1 MLPMLCFCAT
11 SSITSADKCLY
22 TVPISTNAISGKVMG
37 KTISYLVPR
46 VEDRIFLSEAEVEL
60 WHTYAAFTYSSTYTN
75 DLPVT
80 NYESHVIKRDGI
92 FWYGYGTEYKINEIF
107 NDQDYQFG
115 FIDRDSELTESSGT
129 FSSAEAGRN
138 NVAKKLFQQ
147 EKYDYY
153 SITNYLTKITNR
165 VLKVSVLTNAYCIL
179 DEMQSKKFGAYN
191 RDDTYSWF
199 GDGTTYTRI
208 WSSDTPAWTSVS
220 MDNDG
225 VWNTYPIEASHYEST
240 NTSVI
245 CEFDNL
251 VQIEKTA
258 STGVCIDYTY
268 DSESGDYKRED
279 KSSEYGSVIE
289 WKNVQQ
295 YNHNSDTNIWYN
307 DLVVRINHAGMEWGG
322 FNHIKSYKVVAV
334 CKISDSLEKTFH
346 VMRNQ
351 EDVYTH
357 EDTSTNFYA
366 FAKINCEMKK
376 VDGDYAYHFIFP
388 YKTSKEM
395 LKAIYPSGQ
404 YDDTIAV
411 PNPSFPSVSD
421 CVQDVKP
428 YDSHGTFS
436 NGNRFNSHFN
446 IRLVGFAL
454 FLEFQY
460 NATFE

>member
-1 MLPMLCFCAT
+1 MLCFCAT

-22 TVPISTNAISGKVMG
+22 TVPIATNAISGKVMG

-60 WHTYAAFTYSSTYTN
+60 WHTYAAFTFSYSYTN

-80 NYESHVIKRDGI
+80 NYESHVIKRNDDQLHS
-92 FWYGYGTEYKINEIF
+92 YGGEYEINKVF
-107 NDQDYQFG
+107 NDLYYQSG
-115 FIDRDSELTESSGT
+115 FIDDDSELTESSGT
-129 FSSAEAGRN
+129 FSTAESGKS

-153 SITNYLTKITNR
+153 SITNYLTRITNR

-179 DEMQSKKFGAYN
+179 DKMQSKKFGAYN
-191 RDDTYSWF
+191 KDDENSWF
-199 GDGTTYTRI
+199 GDGTTYKRI
-208 WSSDTPAWTSVS
+208 WSSDTPAYASVS

-225 VWNTYPIEASHYEST
+225 VWHTYHNEGSHYGST
-240 NTSVI
+240 NTSSI

-268 DSESGDYKRED
+268 DSDSGDYKRED
-279 KSSEYGSVIE
+279 KSSEYGSIIE

-307 DLVVRINHAGMEWGG
+307 GLVVEIDHAGMEWGG

-334 CKISDSLEKTFH
+334 CKISDSLEKTFY

-351 EDVYTH
+351 EQVIT
-357 EDTSTNFYA
+357 EENTSTNFYA
-366 FAKINCEMKK
+366 FAKVNCEMKK
-376 VDGDYAYHFIFP
+376 VDGDRAYHFVFP
-388 YKTSKEM
+388 YTTSKEM
-395 LKAIYPSGQ
+395 LKAIYPDGQ
-404 YDDTIAV
+404 YNDTISV

-421 CVQDVKP
+421 CVQDIKP

-436 NGNRFNSHFN
+436 NKNRFDSHFN

-454 FLEFQY
+454 FIEFQY
-460 NATFE
+460 NATFQ